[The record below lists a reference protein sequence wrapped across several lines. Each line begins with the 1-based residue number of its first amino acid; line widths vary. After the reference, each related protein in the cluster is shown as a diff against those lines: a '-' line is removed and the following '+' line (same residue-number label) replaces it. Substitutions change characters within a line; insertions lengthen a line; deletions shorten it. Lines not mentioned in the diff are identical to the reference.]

1 MRRRSHNHS
10 KQQKRPQ
17 QRLAV
22 ARSEAETGAAG
33 NSGDGINLYEDF
45 EGDGSGSAPLD
56 DDNHN
61 FWAWALLVPVAVA
74 WRVLLSLHLPIMD
87 CDEVFN
93 YWEPL
98 HYMLFPNETPKALQT
113 WEYAH
118 EYSLRSYAF
127 LMPLKLLGQVYV
139 HILEELRLRSP
150 HSPISSSLY
159 SLLHKWFVPSLSSP
173 SILGNENNANNDSI
187 IVFFMLRATMAIVTT
202 LAELFW
208 FRTLLLQT
216 SRPLVVPR
224 RVVIVMVLL
233 ALSLP
238 GSNVVSASLLPSSA
252 YAVGWLL
259 ASSFMVRRNHHRMIV
274 TAIVLT
280 LATGWPFG
288 AVMFVPMGLRVL
300 WLQHRQGG
308 IVQLSK
314 VLGFCVLVTVLTQ
327 LVVCAVDGYYYHD
340 DFFQAWRT
348 LLPVIATYNIFK
360 YNAVG
365 GGDSMY
371 GTEPVSYYV
380 KNLLL
385 NLNLVAPLGAGA
397 LLVHGCSQRINWDVW
412 TCLCSLVPWILITF
426 PRSHKEERF
435 LFPIYPIL
443 VTGAAMVAD
452 ATLNAIGRVEAGLS
466 RHKCLSRKQRLV
478 LESLVWIPVVV
489 LGLGRTMALA
499 KYYSA
504 PLHAYTALHAQL
516 GPHDTVCTCGEWYRF
531 PSSFFL
537 ANTDQPLRF
546 LPCSFT
552 GQLPQP
558 FVPAGS
564 RPSGISQLQPFHSD
578 NTMNVER
585 FAQLEDCD
593 WVVELQAGS
602 GDCNVTL
609 PDDSDDAI
617 VFRYP
622 FLNAAATST
631 LNRVLYV
638 PGWHEAA
645 IRKGS
650 VQYHDYVVYKLKP

>member
-1 MRRRSHNHS
+1 MRRRNPNHN
-10 KQQKRPQ
+10 KQQRP
-17 QRLAV
+17 QRLAG
-22 ARSEAETGAAG
+22 ARSEAGAAG
-33 NSGDGINLYEDF
+33 NAGAGLDDDEDKP
-45 EGDGSGSAPLD
+45 EGDGSSGSASVPLD
-56 DDNHN
+56 NNHN
-61 FWAWALLVPVAVA
+61 FWAWALLVPVALT
-74 WRVLLSLHLPIMD
+74 WRVLLSIKLPIMD

-98 HYMLFPNETPKALQT
+98 HYMLFPNKSPKALQT

-118 EYSLRSYAF
+118 QYSLRSYAF
-127 LMPLKLLGQVYV
+127 LMPLKLLGHVYLSFLD
-139 HILEELRLRSP
+139 ILRRQSP

-159 SLLHKWFVPSLSSP
+159 GLLHKWFVPSVSSP
-173 SILGNENNANNDSI
+173 SIPSIESNSDTI
-187 IVFFMLRATMAIVTT
+187 IVFFGLRATIAIVTT
-202 LAELFW
+202 SAELFW
-208 FRTLLLQT
+208 FRTLLLQA

-238 GSNVVSASLLPSSA
+238 GTNVVSVSLLPSSA

-274 TAIVLT
+274 TAILLT

-288 AVMFVPMGLRVL
+288 AILFVPMGLRML
-300 WLQHRQGG
+300 WLQYNKGG

-314 VLGFCVLVTVLTQ
+314 VLGFCVLVTLATQ

-340 DFFQAWRT
+340 DFFQAWRNQP
-348 LLPVIATYNIFK
+348 PVIAAYNIFK

-365 GGDSMY
+365 GGDAMY
-371 GTEPVSYYV
+371 GTEPVSYYI
-380 KNLLL
+380 KNVLL
-385 NLNLVAPLGAGA
+385 NLNLGAPLGAGA

-412 TCLCSLVPWILITF
+412 TCLFSLVPWILITF
-426 PRSHKEERF
+426 PRAHKEERF

-443 VTGAAMVAD
+443 VTGAAMVVD

-466 RHKCLSRKQRLV
+466 RHKCLSRKQRLF
-478 LESLVWIPVVV
+478 LESLVWIPVVM
-489 LGLGRTMALA
+489 LGIFRTTALA

-504 PLHAYTALHAQL
+504 PFQAYSALNAQL

-564 RPSGISQLQPFHSD
+564 RPSGISQLQPFQSD
-578 NTMNVER
+578 NTMNAER
-585 FAQLEDCD
+585 FFKLEDCD
-593 WVVELQAGS
+593 WLVELQAGS

-609 PDDSDDAI
+609 PDDSESAI

-631 LNRVLYV
+631 LHRVLYV

-645 IRKGS
+645 MHKGS